1 MTRSRRWGCFQD
13 PQIFHRHTRAA
24 LRALLVVSALL
35 FGPVRA
41 RGQENAAAESASLFI
56 CKSRSVSKNR
66 NSALPLFQPESQS
79 SDTTP
84 AALVPSDTAADR
96 PISWKLLVP
105 NIVHDQKPIWLF
117 PVSVARGRHLKPTL
131 GIILVTAG
139 LVALDPHD
147 DPYFRRT
154 TTFNGFNKAF
164 SGSNM
169 TLGTAIIPL
178 SFYAVSLARR
188 DSFAQHTALL
198 AGEAVADAEIL
209 TTVMKNID
217 RRLRPIEIDPSG
229 DFSHT
234 WFKEHG
240 RVISGRG
247 GFPSGHT
254 IAAFS
259 VAAVFADRYRRHR
272 WVPWAAYGLAG
283 LVGFS
288 RISLQAHFPSDVFG
302 GAVLGY
308 VISHDVVLQQK

>member
-1 MTRSRRWGCFQD
+1 M
-13 PQIFHRHTRAA
+13 
-24 LRALLVVSALL
+24 
-35 FGPVRA
+35 
-41 RGQENAAAESASLFI
+41 
-56 CKSRSVSKNR
+56 
-66 NSALPLFQPESQS
+66 
-79 SDTTP
+79 
-84 AALVPSDTAADR
+84 
-96 PISWKLLVP
+96 
-105 NIVHDQKPIWLF
+105 
-117 PVSVARGRHLKPTL
+117 
-131 GIILVTAG
+131 
-139 LVALDPHD
+139 ALDPHD
-147 DPYFRRT
+147 APYFRRT
-154 TTFNGFNKAF
+154 SSFNGFNKAF
-164 SGSNM
+164 SGTNM
-169 TLGTAIIPL
+169 ALGTAIVPL

-234 WFKEHG
+234 WFKAHG

-247 GFPSGHT
+247 SFPSGHT

-272 WVPWAAYGLAG
+272 WVPWVAYGLAG
-283 LVGFS
+283 VVGFS
-288 RISLQAHFPSDVFG
+288 RISLQAHFPSDVFM